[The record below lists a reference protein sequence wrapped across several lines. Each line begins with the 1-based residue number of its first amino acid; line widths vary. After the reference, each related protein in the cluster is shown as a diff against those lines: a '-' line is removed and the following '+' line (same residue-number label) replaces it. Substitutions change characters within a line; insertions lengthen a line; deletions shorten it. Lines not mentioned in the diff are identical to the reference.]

1 MNTTGETTQ
10 PFYSHCDM
18 NDPLCRAER
27 LRIQF
32 DYYRWHSLQPDDNDD
47 VDTYTADI
55 ATRIGKT
62 QRYVCDH
69 LDAIYYLT
77 QLPQLH
83 ALYQQLWHLDDTRLI
98 TITRIISAL
107 PTTYYDAIDTHLTR
121 WLTPT
126 QPAQTIPSTR
136 AITRFLRKT
145 ITHLGF

>member
-27 LRIQF
+27 LRTQF

-47 VDTYTADI
+47 VDTYTTDI

-83 ALYQQLWHLDDTRLI
+83 TVYQQLWHLDDT
-98 TITRIISAL
+98 
-107 PTTYYDAIDTHLTR
+107 
-121 WLTPT
+121 
-126 QPAQTIPSTR
+126 
-136 AITRFLRKT
+136 
-145 ITHLGF
+145 